1 MSTRDQQK
9 AKYWPTPK
17 AYAALTTNPDG
28 PMNPLVE
35 DGAALLERAVLDKG
49 LEANLYE
56 RSVLDEGLRQMKTWT
71 AEEIIE
77 ILEDAANILVTLRDA
92 S

>member
-1 MSTRDQQK
+1 MSTRDQQQ

-28 PMNPLVE
+28 PINPLAE
-35 DGAALLERAVLDKG
+35 DGAALLERAVLDGG
-49 LEANLYE
+49 LAK
-56 RSVLDEGLRQMKTWT
+56 LRNGKADQGVIPQ
-71 AEEIIE
+71 EVHDVVNILE
-77 ILEDAANILVTLRDA
+77 ILVALRDA